1 MSDELARAKKKY
13 IAIKRAQRR
22 LQSRLSDIDWEYEVL
37 LPEVAALEEAAAN
50 NLELPE
56 FTIVEDEN

>member
-22 LQSRLSDIDWEYEVL
+22 LQTRLADIDWEYEVL
-37 LPEVAALEEAAAN
+37 LPEVAELELAAASS
-50 NLELPE
+50 LELPE

>member
-1 MSDELARAKKKY
+1 MADELSRAKKKY

-22 LQSRLSDIDWEYEVL
+22 LETRLADIDWEYDVL
-37 LPEVAALEEAAAN
+37 LPEVAELEFTAATTM
-50 NLELPE
+50 ELPE

>member
-1 MSDELARAKKKY
+1 MADELSRAKKKY

-22 LQSRLSDIDWEYEVL
+22 LQTRLEDIDWEYDVL
-37 LPEVAALEEAAAN
+37 LPEVAELELTAAST
-50 NLELPE
+50 LELPE